1 VIEKQELLRRIPSVE
16 KVLEVRE
23 IVDLGRELPR
33 WTIAESVRG
42 VLAVLR
48 KSISS
53 GARTGEAEMD
63 EIVSGVRASAR
74 RLARRGIRKVINAT
88 GVIIHTNLGRSCLSE
103 QAMDAVRE
111 VATSYSTLEFDLD
124 EGRRTSRT
132 AHVEKLL
139 CRIVGCDDAFA
150 VNNNAGAV
158 LLALNAL
165 AEGKEVIVSRGE
177 LVEIG
182 GSFRLPDVMEKSGA
196 RMVDIGTTN
205 RTRIEDYE
213 KAITES
219 TAILLKVHRSNFMM
233 TGYVESVSS
242 AALSE
247 LAHRS
252 GLLMMEDLGSGAL
265 VDLSSLGT
273 TREPLPQE
281 FLRDGADMVTFSGD
295 KLLGGPQ
302 AGVIVGRGD
311 LVEKMKKNPLA
322 RALRMD
328 KMSLAALEETLRQYL
343 EPDTVAEKVPALK
356 AISTPPAEIKKRVD
370 AFCLMLSKGLGRAAE
385 VTASEGESQ
394 IGGGSLPGTGL
405 KTFLVGISRPGLS
418 ANEAIV
424 RLRQC
429 AIPVIARIVEDK
441 VILDLRTV
449 QPGEDEILA
458 HQVID
463 ALAAGGE
470 QVERS

>member
-1 VIEKQELLRRIPSVE
+1 VVDKQKLLRGIPSVE
-16 KVLEVRE
+16 KMLEVRE
-23 IVDLGRELPR
+23 IVDLGRDLPR
-33 WTIAESVRG
+33 WAIAEAARG
-42 VLAVLR
+42 VLSTMRAA
-48 KSISS
+48 ISS
-53 GARTGEAEMD
+53 DAVTSKPEMEVIISD
-63 EIVSGVRASAR
+63 VCS
-74 RLARRGIRKVINAT
+74 LARHLATRGIRKVFNAT
-88 GVIIHTNLGRSCLSE
+88 GVIIHTNLGRSILSE
-103 QAMDAVRE
+103 RAMNAVRE
-111 VATSYSTLEFDLD
+111 VATSYSSLEFDID
-124 EGRRTSRT
+124 IGKRASRT
-132 AHVEKLL
+132 AHIDKLL
-139 CRIVGCDDAFA
+139 RRIVGCDDGFA

-158 LLALNAL
+158 LLALNSL
-165 AEGKEVIVSRGE
+165 ADGKEVIVSRGE

-219 TAILLKVHRSNFMM
+219 TAILLKVHPSNFMM
-233 TGYVESVSS
+233 TGYVESVSCG
-242 AALSE
+242 ALAE

-281 FLRDGADMVTFSGD
+281 SLRDGADIVTFSGD

-311 LVEKMKKNPLA
+311 LVDRMKRNPLA

-343 EPDTVAEKVPALK
+343 EPDTVAEEVPVLK
-356 AISTPPAEIKKRVD
+356 AISSTAAEIEKRVD
-370 AFCLMLSKGLGRAAE
+370 AVCGLLSEGLGSAAE
-385 VTASEGESQ
+385 AAKLKGESQ

-405 KTFLVGISRPGLS
+405 ATFLVGISTHGFS
-418 ANEAIV
+418 ANDAIM

-449 QPGEDEILA
+449 PPGEDELLA
-458 HQVID
+458 RQVID
-463 ALAAGGE
+463 AFTGAGG
-470 QVERS
+470 QAERS

>member
-1 VIEKQELLRRIPSVE
+1 MVDKQELLRGIPSVE

-23 IVDLGRELPR
+23 IVDLGRDLPR
-33 WTIAESVRG
+33 WAITEAARSV
-42 VLAVLR
+42 LSTLR
-48 KSISS
+48 ASISG
-53 GARTGEAEMD
+53 GAVTAEPEMD
-63 EIVSGVRASAR
+63 VIVSSVCS
-74 RLARRGIRKVINAT
+74 LARHLATRGIRRVFNAT
-88 GVIIHTNLGRSCLSE
+88 GVIIHTNLGRAILSE
-103 QAMDAVRE
+103 RAMNAVRE
-111 VATSYSTLEFDLD
+111 VATSYSSLEFDV
-124 EGRRTSRT
+124 EMGKRSRRTD
-132 AHVEKLL
+132 HIEKLL
-139 CRIVGCDDAFA
+139 RRIVECGDAFA

-158 LLALNAL
+158 LLALNSL

-213 KAITES
+213 KAITDS
-219 TAILLKVHRSNFMM
+219 TAILLKVHPSNFMM
-233 TGYVESVSS
+233 TGYVESVSCG
-242 AALSE
+242 ALAE
-247 LAHRS
+247 LAHS
-252 GLLMMEDLGSGAL
+252 KGLVMMEDLGSGAL
-265 VDLSSLGT
+265 VDLADLGT

-281 FLRDGADMVTFSGD
+281 SLRDGADVVTFSGD

-302 AGVIVGRGD
+302 AGVIVGKGD
-311 LVEKMKKNPLA
+311 LIHRMKKNPLA

-343 EPDTVAEKVPALK
+343 EPDTVAAEVPVLRTIA
-356 AISTPPAEIKKRVD
+356 TEPAEIERRVD
-370 AFCLMLSKGLGRAAE
+370 ALCGLLAEGLGDSAEAAKLK
-385 VTASEGESQ
+385 GESQ

-405 KTFLVGISRPGLS
+405 ETVLVGISTHGFS
-418 ANEAIV
+418 ANDAIM

-449 QPGEDEILA
+449 PPGEDELLA
-458 HQVID
+458 RQVID
-463 ALAAGGE
+463 AFTGAGG
-470 QVERS
+470 QAERS